1 MSDMAMR
8 MAQTLLWCG
17 LTVALVSVGGCVSR
31 AAKQPA
37 DERVTVGAIRW
48 DAWFADAVNPY
59 EKNLADKRWHGR
71 LPFYAKIISDTE
83 VEVRGDTQEAVDKE
97 IAYAKKGGIDYWA
110 FLYYS
115 PTTRSDGFIEAYL
128 RSTKKK

>member
-1 MSDMAMR
+1 MR
-8 MAQTLLWCG
+8 SAWVGILMLMGT
-17 LTVALVSVGGCVSR
+17 TVLAEQDRS
-31 AAKQPA
+31 QPM
-37 DERVTVGAIRW
+37 VGAIRW

-59 EKNLADKRWHGR
+59 EKNLSDKKWHGR

-97 IAYAKKGGIDYWA
+97 IAYAKNGGIDYWA

-115 PTTRSDGFIEAYL
+115 PTTRSDGF
-128 RSTKKK
+128 